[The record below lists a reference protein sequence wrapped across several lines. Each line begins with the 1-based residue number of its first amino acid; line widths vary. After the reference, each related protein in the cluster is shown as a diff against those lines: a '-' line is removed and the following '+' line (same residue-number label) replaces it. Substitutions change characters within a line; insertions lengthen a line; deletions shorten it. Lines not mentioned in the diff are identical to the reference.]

1 MADRYH
7 DSFPPQ
13 RSFPLINIHLLA
25 SRREEGTSANST
37 SPRPR
42 LVDVKR
48 ARRNHGRV
56 RRVNSRDC
64 KSTGPALLRRI
75 AAADRYTRAAPEYDW
90 HVVPASYAIAR
101 ALERELEPTF
111 IRLDISSLYEKEPCR
126 MQLLLVL
133 FFLPLLLLFLSFSI
147 FRPDSKIIYRN
158 GLGFLLDYFIF
169 FFYRVTFR
177 TRVFLRRKEID
188 IWEDFFRRKSRSLI
202 SNISIRNGIVI
213 TEFFLITDNLSIY
226 VRWKIKSQK
235 I

>member
-75 AAADRYTRAAPEYDW
+75 ATADRYTRAAPEYDW

-101 ALERELEPTF
+101 ASERELEPTF

-169 FFYRVTFR
+169 FLSYVCVSSTKRDRYAGRFFSKEVSFAHIKYFYQKWDCDHWI
-177 TRVFLRRKEID
+177 FLDHR
-188 IWEDFFRRKSRSLI
+188 
-202 SNISIRNGIVI
+202 
-213 TEFFLITDNLSIY
+213 
-226 VRWKIKSQK
+226 
-235 I
+235 

>member
-1 MADRYH
+1 M
-7 DSFPPQ
+7 
-13 RSFPLINIHLLA
+13 
-25 SRREEGTSANST
+25 
-37 SPRPR
+37 
-42 LVDVKR
+42 
-48 ARRNHGRV
+48 
-56 RRVNSRDC
+56 
-64 KSTGPALLRRI
+64 
-75 AAADRYTRAAPEYDW
+75 
-90 HVVPASYAIAR
+90 PASYAIAR
-101 ALERELEPTF
+101 ASERELEPTF

-188 IWEDFFRRKSRSLI
+188 IWEDFFQRTSRSLI

-213 TEFFLITDNLSIY
+213 IEFFLITDNLSIY

-235 I
+235 ILKILEFESIRDDATINSIEFEIFFF

>member
-1 MADRYH
+1 
-7 DSFPPQ
+7 
-13 RSFPLINIHLLA
+13 
-25 SRREEGTSANST
+25 
-37 SPRPR
+37 
-42 LVDVKR
+42 
-48 ARRNHGRV
+48 
-56 RRVNSRDC
+56 
-64 KSTGPALLRRI
+64 
-75 AAADRYTRAAPEYDW
+75 
-90 HVVPASYAIAR
+90 
-101 ALERELEPTF
+101 
-111 IRLDISSLYEKEPCR
+111 

-213 TEFFLITDNLSIY
+213 IEFFLITDNLSIY

-235 I
+235 ILKILEFESISDGATINSIEFEIFLFFFI

>member
-101 ALERELEPTF
+101 ASERELEPTF

-169 FFYRVTFR
+169 FFIVLLSVRVCFFDEKRSICGKIFFEGSLVRSYQTF
-177 TRVFLRRKEID
+177 LSEMGL
-188 IWEDFFRRKSRSLI
+188 WSLNFSWSPI
-202 SNISIRNGIVI
+202 
-213 TEFFLITDNLSIY
+213 IY
-226 VRWKIKSQK
+226 LTLRWKIESHV
-235 I
+235 